1 MVFSAVETLTKYTGR
16 GVGRK
21 GFIAFH
27 LPITETNSEIFKT
40 ALQCLSQRDN
50 SAWVPRRFSRSR
62 GVCRESLPRARVFER
77 DKVEVGYEV
86 V

>member
-1 MVFSAVETLTKYTGR
+1 MLYCLFFYSCPVVFSAVETLTKYTGR

-40 ALQCLSQRDN
+40 AFQCL
-50 SAWVPRRFSRSR
+50 P
-62 GVCRESLPRARVFER
+62 
-77 DKVEVGYEV
+77 
-86 V
+86 